1 MSSRMIFLRIC
12 ARRRSL
18 MTMGEDRELSDIA
31 RFKSALS
38 RRVTTFRSASVSRML
53 CALRQEISSPISRH
67 NISFK

>member
-1 MSSRMIFLRIC
+1 
-12 ARRRSL
+12 